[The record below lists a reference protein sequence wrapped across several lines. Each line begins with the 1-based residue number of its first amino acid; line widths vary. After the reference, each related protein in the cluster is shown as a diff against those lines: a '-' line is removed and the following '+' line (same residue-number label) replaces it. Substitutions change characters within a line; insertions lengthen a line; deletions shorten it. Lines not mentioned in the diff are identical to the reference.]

1 MTDANETLVRDFCAA
16 FAQRDVDELLGFFTD
31 DAIYHNM
38 PMRPVQGKAA
48 IRGILDMFLSPAQ
61 AVEFAVLNIAAVAD
75 TVLTE
80 RLDTFVIGA
89 SRVELP
95 IAGIFDVRDGKI
107 AAWRDY
113 FDLATWTKQANP
125 PAG

>member
-1 MTDANETLVRDFCAA
+1 MTAGNETLIRDFCAA
-16 FAQRDVDELLGFFTD
+16 FVRKDVDELLGFFTD
-31 DAIYHNM
+31 DAVYHNM
-38 PMRPVQGKAA
+38 PMRPAQGKAA
-48 IRGILDMFLSPAQ
+48 IRGVLDMFLSPAQ
-61 AVEFAVLNIAAVAD
+61 SVEFAVLNIAAVAD

-80 RLDTFVIGA
+80 RLDTFVMGTR
-89 SRVELP
+89 RVELP
-95 IAGIFDVRDGKI
+95 IAGIFDLRDGKI

>member
-1 MTDANETLVRDFCAA
+1 MTAANETLVRDFCAA
-16 FAQRDVDELLGFFTD
+16 FTRRDVDELLGFFTD

-48 IRGILDMFLSPAQ
+48 IRGVLDMFLKPTQ
-61 AVEFAVLNIAAVAD
+61 AVDFAVLNIAAVAD

-80 RLDTFVIGA
+80 RLDTFVMGTR
-89 SRVELP
+89 RVELP
-95 IAGIFDVRDGKI
+95 IAGIFDLRDGKI

-125 PAG
+125 PAS

>member
-16 FAQRDVDELLGFFTD
+16 FARRDVDELLGFFTD

-113 FDLATWTKQANP
+113 FDLATWTKQAAP
-125 PAG
+125 